1 MEKKE
6 HQRAPEPVQLPR
18 SGAGGEAQGELPAHT
33 GKRRMWTAQR
43 KMALVMELLSKAT
56 AATEICRRE
65 GITPSMLYQWRE
77 RFLAGGQRAL
87 LGRGLSAEEQRL
99 REEVELLRR
108 AVADLTV
115 ERDLL
120 VKKTPWSAPRRGRR
134 SDR

>member
-1 MEKKE
+1 MEKKA
-6 HQRAPEPVQLPR
+6 QPGAPEPVQFPR

-33 GKRRMWTAQR
+33 GKRRLWTAQR

-77 RFLAGGQRAL
+77 RFLAGGERSL
-87 LGRGLSAEEQRL
+87 LGKGLSAEEEQL
-99 REEVELLRR
+99 RKENELLRQ

-120 VKKTPWSAPRRGRR
+120 VKKTPWSAPRRRRR